1 MLERERQR
9 TAEAHQELAAERKLY
24 DARIQELIN
33 ENRAERQ
40 QSATERQQSATER
53 QQSAAERQQFVATQ
67 QTMLD
72 TMSEMSA
79 AIAEL
84 RRQNRSRP

>member
-9 TAEAHQELAAERKLY
+9 TEEAHQELAAERKLY

-40 QSATERQQSATER
+40 QSA
-53 QQSAAERQQFVATQ
+53 AERQQFIATQ
-67 QTMLD
+67 QTMVAD
-72 TMSEMSA
+72 MAEMSA

-84 RRQNRSRP
+84 HRQNRSRPR

>member
-9 TAEAHQELAAERKLY
+9 TAEANQRLEETRQEIAAQRKLY

-40 QSATERQQSATER
+40 QSA
-53 QQSAAERQQFVATQ
+53 AERQQFVATQ
-67 QTMLD
+67 QTMLS
-72 TMSEMSA
+72 TMADMSA
-79 AIAEL
+79 TIAEL
-84 RRQNRSRP
+84 HRQNRSRP